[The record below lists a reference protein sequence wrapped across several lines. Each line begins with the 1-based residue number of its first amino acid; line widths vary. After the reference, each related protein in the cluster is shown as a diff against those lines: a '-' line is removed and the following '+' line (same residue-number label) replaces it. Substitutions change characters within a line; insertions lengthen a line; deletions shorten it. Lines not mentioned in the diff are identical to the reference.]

1 MADNASKP
9 LGAETDFIKGDFDN
23 MVMLG
28 DPMVDSLMQMV
39 IALGA
44 EVWSGQRRV
53 KIIERLL
60 ATEGKVTPEMI
71 EKYVPSDEDKA
82 LWDAER
88 KAMVERVYSVMSR
101 NTATAAPFGSPTP
114 NVDRDELKNT

>member
-1 MADNASKP
+1 MDEKANTP

-28 DPMVDSLMQMV
+28 QPMIDSLMQVV

-44 EVWSGQRRV
+44 EIWSGQKRV
-53 KIIERLL
+53 KIIEQLL

-71 EKYVPSDEDKA
+71 EQYVASEEESA
-82 LWDAER
+82 RWDAER
-88 KAMVERVYSVMSR
+88 KEMVARVYSVMSQ
-101 NTATAAPFGSPTP
+101 TSATAASFGSPTP
-114 NVDRDELKNT
+114 HVNRDEL